1 MALGGPAPVSAGQ
14 RPRCLLLRQGKE
26 AVKGSPGSVEYQCQ
40 AQSKLPSYC
49 IRTGG
54 YGWKGVWCF
63 EGNTYC
69 WRAGEAQGP

>member
-1 MALGGPAPVSAGQ
+1 MALGQPAPVSAGQ
-14 RPRCLLLRQGKE
+14 LPRCLLLRQGKE